1 MSATV
6 ARPASSKI
14 GWRTIRKIGIAE
26 TLEQVELFHRIRE
39 YRLKAESKLV
49 RVIDTLV
56 YRKREVPLLGH
67 FVKGEHGNNNTG
79 QQLDYLLRVVL
90 VRDIQPV
97 P

>member
-6 ARPASSKI
+6 ARPASSEM

-56 YRKREVPLLGH
+56 YRKRELPLLGH

>member
-26 TLEQVELFHRIRE
+26 TLEQVKLFHRIRE
-39 YRLKAESKLV
+39 YRLKGESKLV

-56 YRKREVPLLGH
+56 YRKRVVAVIELLVVAAA
-67 FVKGEHGNNNTG
+67 FSRAKHGKEEFHANHPNKSG
-79 QQLDYLLRVVL
+79 
-90 VRDIQPV
+90 IW
-97 P
+97 